1 MELKGYF
8 FHLLGCKVLIYSKS
22 NNSTML
28 TTMTQK
34 VTEVTEE
41 CITNKLTQEN
51 SRLVKHIH
59 LSKRRQQW
67 RAKESCK
74 GGQVEDQ

>member
-1 MELKGYF
+1 M
-8 FHLLGCKVLIYSKS
+8 HTI
-22 NNSTML
+22 
-28 TTMTQK
+28 MTQK

-41 CITNKLTQEN
+41 CITNKLTQEK

-59 LSKRRQQW
+59 LSKRRQKW

-74 GGQVEDQ
+74 SSQVEDQ